1 MIKKY
6 LKRWQTKK
14 SIYTVNLSNRLIKNK
29 NTEEFDKIMKTY
41 NILKFHLVY
50 LKEKDE
56 KIHIYIQH
64 RLQETKR
71 LGYSLFKLL
80 NKKYLCPEI
89 STLVG
94 SLIKK
99 SKNENRRNL

>member
-1 MIKKY
+1 
-6 LKRWQTKK
+6 
-14 SIYTVNLSNRLIKNK
+14 
-29 NTEEFDKIMKTY
+29 MKTY

-50 LKEKDE
+50 LKDKDE
-56 KIHIYIQH
+56 KTTRKYIYIQH
-64 RLQETKR
+64 LLHETKR

-89 STLVG
+89 TTLIG